1 MKLNRLILSVTI
13 AILLLLVS
21 NLEATTGQQ
30 IDFLL
35 TGLRN
40 TSNGPLSGGKVYS
53 YVAGTTS
60 AKPIYLSADLSEPH
74 PNPAILDQNGRLAA
88 WGNGRYKFVITN
100 SLGETLFTVDGV
112 EYNSV
117 QVLASTTTNPFGQ
130 VINFSYANISS
141 LTATLSFDLNA
152 NTHKIINLATGTNPG
167 DAINFGQLSNIGED
181 VLASAATNASMSAN
195 AAVATAAINASVTAG
210 LAIASAA
217 INASMSASII
227 ASQACKITLPTG
239 VIAMWSGSE
248 ASIPSGW
255 NLCDG
260 SNGTPDLRGWFI
272 RSSYGA
278 AVPVGSYTSPYV
290 HNFDVTE
297 DEYPCAMMAGD
308 GGYATQSGSLYPVG
322 TTTKSLADLSV
333 GTNYIGGYYALAY
346 IMKL

>member
-1 MKLNRLILSVTI
+1 MNATI
-13 AILLLLVS
+13 VILLSPVFS
-21 NLEATTGQQ
+21 FAQGQQ

-35 TGLRN
+35 AGILDT
-40 TSNGPLSGGKVYS
+40 NGIPLISGKVYS
-53 YVAGTTS
+53 YSAGTTS
-60 AKPIYLSADLSEPH
+60 PKYLYTSASLSGTH
-74 PNPAILDQNGRLAA
+74 NNPAILDSYGRLQA
-88 WGNGRYKFVITN
+88 WGVGKYKFIVKN
-100 SLGETLFTVDGV
+100 SSDETIFTVDNI

-117 QVLASTTTNPFGQ
+117 AALASTTTNPFGSY
-130 VINFSYANISS
+130 VTFSNANISS
-141 LTATLSFDLNA
+141 LTAKLGSNLDA
-152 NTHKIINLATGTNPG
+152 NTFKVINLATGTNPG
-167 DAINFGQLSNIGED
+167 DAINFAQFSLVGDNI
-181 VLASAATNASMSAN
+181 LASAAINASMSAN

-210 LAIASAA
+210 LTIASAA
-217 INASMSASII
+217 INASNAIALTLASATII

-322 TTTKSLADLSV
+322 TMTKSLAGLSV